1 LAFKQGLAM
10 IDLQLSTQLETI
22 YAHIVRL
29 SLQQIAICSLQANSG
44 NTTLA
49 LALARRAASSGKK
62 VLLIELNISHPKLH
76 TLPGLKRSEWLPI
89 EQSWQRGIQLNV
101 TPFLSI
107 LTTPK
112 ESGHH
117 VEFHDLDTLKS
128 FFKQSCEKF
137 DLVFCD
143 CSPLLLSSSGEIAGA
158 LICSASDST
167 LLNVLTNIN
176 TEGQLEEANEILTAN
191 DANLIGVVMNDQF
204 APSLK
209 SELIRESHRLD
220 RWLPRLMN
228 KVRIKLRH
236 SDFLS
241 QDL

>member
-1 LAFKQGLAM
+1 M
-10 IDLQLSTQLETI
+10 IDLQLTAQLETI
-22 YAHIVRL
+22 YAHIIRM
-29 SLQQIAICSLQANSG
+29 SLQQIAICSLQAHSG

-62 VLLIELNISHPKLH
+62 VLLIELNIGHPKLH
-76 TLPGLKRSEWLPI
+76 TLPGIKHSEWLPL
-89 EQSWQRGIQLNV
+89 EQSWQRGMQLNV

-107 LTTPK
+107 LVTPR

-128 FFKQSCEKF
+128 FLKQTCEKF

-143 CSPLLLSSSGEIAGA
+143 CSPLLLNNSGEIAGA
-158 LICSASDST
+158 LICSACDST

-176 TEGQLEEANEILTAN
+176 TEGQLEEAREILTAN
-191 DANLIGVVMNDQF
+191 DAHLVGVVMNDQF

-228 KVRIKLRH
+228 NLRIKLRH
-236 SDFLS
+236 SDFLN